1 MKIYNVIITKV
12 FRDEAYGDPETTSC
26 ATKEIAKREFE
37 KAVRAELEDYIGDVT
52 DEDGNELP
60 FDEFVECA
68 QEEYDIN
75 CTEDNFSFY
84 TSEES
89 QTIISIVEG
98 ELITE

>member
-68 QEEYDIN
+68 QEEYDISIS
-75 CTEDNFSFY
+75 EDSFTFE

-89 QTIISIVEG
+89 QTTISIVEG